1 MTHDE
6 LLAEIERLEELV
18 AQVSARTDVYPALRA
33 VVELHRPYEVTTGAA
48 WTQSNGL
55 EVLGT
60 ETLCRHCR
68 EMGSLKAYY
77 PCPTIQAIE
86 KELK

>member
-6 LLAEIERLEELV
+6 LFEKLTPMHTVYAEHGILDILH
-18 AQVSARTDVYPALRA
+18 ALREVA
-33 VVELHRPYEVTTGAA
+33 KLHRPYEVTTGAA

-55 EVLGT
+55 RVLGT
-60 ETLCRHCR
+60 ETLCRHCQ
-68 EMGSLKAYY
+68 EMGNLTALY

-86 KELK
+86 KALP